1 MFDLIDKRGLVALV
15 AAANGEVPEER
26 GVDLEPVFEVA
37 RRAVLATADLPKE
50 YQNIAIQLAVKEFL
64 ELATKGKAEAVSNTD
79 LLPLGHP
86 MSTASHYLSNETV
99 LSMKADWLS
108 ADPELADSTKDLLR
122 HAATLS
128 NDVSS
133 KHAQA
138 RLRVL
143 VASGSLP
150 AEFAAVTKDKDEA
163 DMDTSKENE
172 SLRENYYNSRDA
184 FLDSLNQ
191 QVSLS
196 TGTNLYDLDK
206 KITRM
211 VLRDDTKEKIKS
223 ALMRNSIFKS
233 NIELLNSEP
242 EDVYE
247 GINKIR
253 FEEFYQ
259 ALEEMEDPK
268 EEPNY
273 REVAVEL
280 ISKYDEDEKIAALIN
295 KGETSYA
302 ILKALDDVPSWAADL
317 RDYMTRSDVEV
328 PRPQQT
334 SKWQNFK
341 STVEAL
347 LDLDDYV
354 ELEDSITAALTPPP
368 NK

>member
-1 MFDLIDKRGLVALV
+1 MSEFLTKRGLVALV

-37 RRAVLATADLPKE
+37 RRATLATKGMPNAV
-50 YQNIAIQLAVKEFL
+50 QNIAIQLAVKDFL
-64 ELATKGKAEAVSNTD
+64 ELATKGKAEVVSNTD

-86 MSTASHYLSNETV
+86 LSTTKHYLTNETV
-99 LSMKADWLS
+99 LSMKADWLA
-108 ADPELADSTKDLLR
+108 ADPQLEEGTRDLLR
-122 HAATLS
+122 HAAALS

-150 AEFAAVTKDKDEA
+150 AEFAAVAKDKDKA
-163 DMDTSKENE
+163 DMDTSKESQ

-191 QVSLS
+191 QVSLN
-196 TGTNLYDLDK
+196 TGTNLYDSDK

-223 ALMRNSIFKS
+223 ALMKNSIFKS
-233 NIELLNSEP
+233 NMELLNSEP

-259 ALEEMEDPK
+259 ALEDMEDPK

-280 ISKYDEDEKIAALIN
+280 LSKYDENGKIAALIN
-295 KGETSYA
+295 KGETSYD
-302 ILKALDDVPSWAADL
+302 ILKALDDVPAWSDDL
-317 RDYMTRSDVEV
+317 RDYMTRADVEV
-328 PRPQQT
+328 PRSEQMSQ
-334 SKWQNFK
+334 WQDFK
-341 STVEAL
+341 SVIEAVM
-347 LDLDDYV
+347 DLDDYV
-354 ELEDSITAALTPPP
+354 ELEDSITAALTPPT